1 MTVRSIAEGA
11 VGRIVIDRPEKLN
24 AFTAAMLKEL
34 EAACERLE
42 AEAEV
47 RAVLVLSSSDKA
59 FCAGADINEWSP
71 LGPQGKWAKWIRAG
85 HRAFERLARLRLPTI
100 ALVDG
105 IAYGGGLELALACDL
120 RLASEKARFAFPEV
134 RVGTV
139 PAWAGPQR
147 ATRLLGAARAKQ
159 MVLTGEPID
168 AATAL
173 SWGLVNEVVST
184 NQLQHRGEE
193 IAAAIA
199 RNAPVAVQAAKQ
211 LVDAAAGDAV
221 NVAMEAFASGFAA
234 GTDDMKEGTAAFR
247 EKRKPRFKGK

>member
-1 MTVRSIAEGA
+1 MTVRAEVDGA
-11 VGRIVIDRPEKLN
+11 VGRIVIDRPQKLN

-42 AEAEV
+42 SETAV
-47 RAVLVLSSSDKA
+47 RVVLVSSSSSKA

-85 HRAFERLARLRLPTI
+85 HRAFERLARLRQPTI

-120 RLASEKARFAFPEV
+120 RLASERARFAFPEV
-134 RVGTV
+134 GVGTV

-147 ATRLLGAARAKQ
+147 ATRLIGAARAKQ
-159 MVLTGEPID
+159 MVLTAEPID
-168 AATAL
+168 AGTAL
-173 SWGLVNEVVST
+173 AWGLVNELVSSDA
-184 NQLQHRGEE
+184 LEKRAHE
-193 IAAAIA
+193 IAATIS
-199 RNAPVAVQAAKQ
+199 RNAPIAVQAAKQ
-211 LVDAAAGDAV
+211 LVDAAGGEALG
-221 NVAMEAFASGFAA
+221 VAIEAFASGLAA

-247 EKRKPRFKGK
+247 EKRKPRFQGK

>member
-1 MTVRSIAEGA
+1 MTVRTEVDGP
-11 VGRIVIDRPEKLN
+11 VGRIVIDRPQKLN

-42 AEAEV
+42 SETAV
-47 RAVLVLSSSDKA
+47 RAVLVSSSSDKA

-85 HRAFERLARLRLPTI
+85 HRAFERLARLRQPTI

-120 RLASEKARFAFPEV
+120 RLASERARFAFPEV

-147 ATRLLGAARAKQ
+147 ATRLIGAARAKQ

-168 AATAL
+168 AATAFA
-173 SWGLVNEVVST
+173 WGLVNELVSSDG
-184 NQLQHRGEE
+184 LQQRARE
-193 IAAAIA
+193 IAAAISG
-199 RNAPVAVQAAKQ
+199 NAPIAVQAAKQ
-211 LVDAAAGDAV
+211 LVDAANGDASG
-221 NVAMEAFASGFAA
+221 VAIEAFASGFAA

-247 EKRKPRFKGK
+247 EKRKPRFQGK